1 MKIYIVA
8 DGEGIS
14 GVVSSDEMHPTG
26 SRFEEFRKLMTMDA
40 NAAIDGAFEAG
51 AKEVLVNDA
60 HWSSL
65 NIIYEKLDA
74 RAEIIRGASNKRLSM
89 VEHVEGYDGAL
100 FIGLHAK
107 VGHSHGVANE
117 TMIGPEM
124 YEMRM
129 NGMPVGE
136 LELNAALAGYFD
148 VPVLMVSGDDC
159 LAKEAKQSLGNIET
173 AIVKYAIDRWT
184 ARCLSLE
191 NAHKE
196 IKNKASQA
204 VHRIKEIKPYTIYG
218 QVELE
223 IEWTSTAACKRA
235 SLVPRSYMKSPRIIA
250 YKGKDILEAWRGI
263 HACLNL
269 GITGFDPL
277 YG

>member
-8 DGEGIS
+8 DGEGVS

-26 SRFEEFRKLMTMDA
+26 SRYEEFRNLMTMDV
-40 NAAIDGAFEAG
+40 NAAIAGAFDAG
-51 AKEVLVNDA
+51 ATEVVVNDA
-60 HWSSL
+60 HWSML
-65 NIIYEKLDA
+65 NIIYEELDP
-74 RAEIIRGASNKRLSM
+74 RAEIIRGTNKKLSM
-89 VEHVEGYDGAL
+89 VEQIEKSDGAL

-117 TMIGPEM
+117 TLVGPEI

-129 NGMPVGE
+129 NNKPIGE
-136 LELNAALAGYFD
+136 VELYASIAGYFN
-148 VPVLMVSGDDC
+148 VPVIMVSGDDC
-159 LAKEAKQSLGNIET
+159 LAKEAKQVLGNIET
-173 AIVKYAIDRWT
+173 AVVKTAIDRWA

-191 NAHKE
+191 NAHHE
-196 IKNKASQA
+196 IKTKAYRA
-204 VHRIKEIKPYTIYG
+204 VERLRDFQPYRTLG
-218 QVELE
+218 QTEFE

-235 SLVPRSYMKSPRIIA
+235 SLIPGSYAKSPRIIA
-250 YKGKDILEAWRGI
+250 YKGNDVYEAWRGI

-269 GITGFDPL
+269 GVTAFDPL